1 MQNLFA
7 ITVTFTQPLAE
18 VEKYMDAHRNFLDE
32 ALKSGVLLISGG
44 RNPKV
49 GGMIVCKFWS
59 MDEAQAFVHQ
69 DPLCVADVA
78 DYDVV
83 EFTPSRCAEAIK
95 DFMCQK

>member
-1 MQNLFA
+1 MKNIFV
-7 ITVTFTQPLAE
+7 ITVTFKAPMSE
-18 VEKYMDAHRNFLDE
+18 VEKYMEAHRGFLDD
-32 ALKSGVLLISGG
+32 ALKSGVLMMSGG

-49 GGMIVCKFWS
+49 GGVIVCKFWS
-59 MDEAQAFVHQ
+59 MDEAQAFIHQ

-83 EFTPSRCAEAIK
+83 EFSPSRCADEIK

>member
-1 MQNLFA
+1 MQNLFV
-7 ITVTFTQPLAE
+7 ITVTFMQPLAE
-18 VEKYMDAHRNFLDE
+18 VEKYMDAHRDFLDE

-49 GGMIVCKFWS
+49 GGVIICKFWS

-69 DPLCVADVA
+69 DPLCVANVA

-83 EFTPSRCAEAIK
+83 EFTPSRFAPEIAECIK
-95 DFMCQK
+95 KV